1 MTNHDATRNE
11 LVAARLR
18 ALRTARGWTQT
29 ELSRALAGSPT
40 ELTASQ
46 ISKLEAGTRRIDLDE
61 LANLAN
67 ALTTTVEHL
76 VRPGQLCASCG
87 QETDR

>member
-1 MTNHDATRNE
+1 MTDATRNE

-18 ALRTARGWTQT
+18 ALRIARGWTQA
-29 ELSRALAGSPT
+29 ELAKALIGTPQN
-40 ELTASQ
+40 LTANQ

-61 LANLAN
+61 LANLAA

-76 VRPGQLCASCG
+76 VRPGNLCDSCG